1 MFFQKSVEY
10 LGHQIDETG
19 VHTSPQNVKAVV
31 EAPSP
36 RNLRELRSFLRLLNY
51 YACFLHNLASTLHPL
66 HQLLQAGQP
75 WCWSEA
81 CDRAFRTAKQKLIEA
96 PVLAHYNPDYP
107 IVLAGD
113 ASAYGVGAVI
123 SHKMLD
129 GFERPVAYASRTL
142 SKSEQNYAPVEKE
155 ALSLVYGV
163 RKFHQYL
170 YSHWFTILKDHKPL
184 KAILG
189 PKKHIPP
196 LVVARMQHWLY
207 CYQPMCTTL
216 SSIPQGHM
224 QMLMGCRDY

>member
-81 CDRAFRTAKQKLIEA
+81 CDRAFRTAKLRNWLK
-96 PVLAHYNPDYP
+96 P
-107 IVLAGD
+107 
-113 ASAYGVGAVI
+113 
-123 SHKMLD
+123 
-129 GFERPVAYASRTL
+129 
-142 SKSEQNYAPVEKE
+142 
-155 ALSLVYGV
+155 LVYGV

-170 YSHWFTILKDHKPL
+170 YGYQFTILKDHKPL